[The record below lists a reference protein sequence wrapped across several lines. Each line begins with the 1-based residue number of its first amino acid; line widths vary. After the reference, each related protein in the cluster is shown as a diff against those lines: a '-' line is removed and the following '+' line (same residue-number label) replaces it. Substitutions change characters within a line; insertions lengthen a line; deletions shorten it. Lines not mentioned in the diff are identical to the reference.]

1 MSKKWQ
7 EECGVFGILDTSK
20 TNSDI
25 SKLTYYGIF
34 SLQHR
39 GQASAGIVVN
49 HDGQFLCHKAHGLV
63 ADVFDD
69 LHLGTLTGHAAIGH
83 VRTPAPNESGYDV
96 VQPMQIKSHSGQIAI
111 SINGS
116 ILNANELRDSLK
128 EIGAI
133 FQTTADFEVLLS
145 LIARNRV
152 STDTLEGAIQKMMG
166 EIKGAYALL
175 VMSEDR
181 IIGVRDPLGLRPLV
195 LGKKDDMYL
204 LASENCAFDAI
215 GAETIRDVLPGEII
229 TITEEGY
236 SSIYTVPEC
245 DAHKNGKLCIFEFVY
260 LARPDSFIDGTSV
273 YESRV
278 QTGRALARE
287 CPCDADLVV
296 AAPDS
301 GIAAAIGYAQES
313 GITYGQALLKNRYVG
328 RTFIEGTQAA
338 REMAVRLKF
347 SVLKTAV
354 KGKKIVIVDDSVVRG
369 TTTKHIISFLREEG
383 AKEVHLRVASPPVK
397 YPCYYGVSASEA
409 EMLPARSMSVEEIRD
424 MLGAD
429 SLGYVSL
436 EGLKASTEGALCGHC
451 SACFDGIFPA
461 GVPAEA
467 GEASPHKI

>member
-1 MSKKWQ
+1 MSRKWQ
-7 EECGVFGILDTSK
+7 EECGVFGVFDTKK
-20 TNSDI
+20 TSPDI

-49 HDGQFLCHKAHGLV
+49 HDGTFLCHKAPGLV
-63 ADVFDD
+63 SDVFDE
-69 LHLGTLTGHAAIGH
+69 LHLGALSGHAALGH
-83 VRTPAPNESGYDV
+83 VRTPASGESGFDV

-111 SINGS
+111 SMNGS
-116 ILNANELRDSLK
+116 IMNASELRESLK
-128 EIGAI
+128 EIGAF
-133 FQTTADFEVLLS
+133 FQTTADFEVLLA

-152 STDTLEGAIQKMMG
+152 ATDSLEGAIAKMMT
-166 EIKGAYALL
+166 EISGAYAMLF
-175 VMSEDR
+175 MSEDR

-195 LGKKDDMYL
+195 LGKKDDMYM
-204 LASENCAFDAI
+204 LASETCAFDAI

-229 TITEEGY
+229 TITEEGV
-236 SSIYTVPEC
+236 SSIYTVPETS
-245 DAHKNGKLCIFEFVY
+245 AHKDGKLCIFEFVY
-260 LARPDSFIDGTSV
+260 LARPDSFMDGTSV
-273 YESRV
+273 YASRV
-278 QTGRALARE
+278 NTGKALARE

-301 GIAAAIGYAQES
+301 GIAAAIGYAEES

-328 RTFIEGTQAA
+328 RTFIEGTQSA

-354 KGKKIVIVDDSVVRG
+354 KDKKIVIVDDSVVRG
-369 TTTKHIISFLREEG
+369 TTTRHIISFLREEG

-397 YPCYYGVSASEA
+397 FPCYYGVSASESS
-409 EMLPARSMSVEEIRD
+409 ELPARTKSVEEICKEI
-424 MLGAD
+424 GAD

-436 EGLKASTEGALCGHC
+436 EGLKASTNGALCGHC

-461 GVPAEA
+461 GVPAGAE
-467 GEASPHKI
+467 EENK

>member
-1 MSKKWQ
+1 MSGKWQ
-7 EECGVFGILDTSK
+7 EECGVFGVFDTKK
-20 TNSDI
+20 TSPDI

-49 HDGQFLCHKAHGLV
+49 HEGTFLCHKAPGLV
-63 ADVFDD
+63 TDVFDE
-69 LHLGTLTGHAAIGH
+69 LHLGALSGHAAIGH
-83 VRTPAPNESGYDV
+83 VRTPAPNESGFDV
-96 VQPMQIKSHSGQIAI
+96 VQPMLIKSHSGQIAL
-111 SINGS
+111 SLNGS
-116 ILNANELRDSLK
+116 IMNANELRESLK
-128 EIGAI
+128 EIGAF
-133 FQTTADFEVLLS
+133 FQTSADFEVILALL
-145 LIARNRV
+145 ARNRV
-152 STDTLEGAIQKMMG
+152 ATDSLEGAIQKMMG
-166 EIKGAYALL
+166 ELKGAYA
-175 VMSEDR
+175 MIFMGDDR
-181 IIGVRDPLGLRPLV
+181 IVGVRDPLGLRPLV
-195 LGKKDDMYL
+195 LGKKDNMYM

-229 TITEEGY
+229 TITEEGV

-245 DAHKNGKLCIFEFVY
+245 SAHKDGKLCIFEFVY

-273 YESRV
+273 YASRV
-278 QTGRALARE
+278 NTGKALARE

-301 GIAAAIGYAQES
+301 GIAAAIGYAEES

-354 KGKKIVIVDDSVVRG
+354 KDKKIVIVDDSVVRG
-369 TTTKHIISFLREEG
+369 TTTRHIISFLREEG

-397 YPCYYGVSASEA
+397 YPCYYGVSASESS
-409 EMLPARSMSVEEIRD
+409 ELPARTKSIEEICKEI
-424 MLGAD
+424 GAD

-461 GVPAEA
+461 GVPSGAE
-467 GEASPHKI
+467 EEEKKN

>member
-1 MSKKWQ
+1 MSGKWQ
-7 EECGVFGILDTSK
+7 EECGVFGIFDTKK
-20 TNSDI
+20 TSADI

-49 HDGQFLCHKAHGLV
+49 HDGTFLCHKAPGLV
-63 ADVFDD
+63 TDVFDE
-69 LHLGTLTGHAAIGH
+69 LHLGALSGHAAIGH
-83 VRTPAPNESGYDV
+83 VRTPAPNESGFDV
-96 VQPMQIKSHSGQIAI
+96 VQPMLIKSHSGQIAL
-111 SINGS
+111 SLNGS
-116 ILNANELRDSLK
+116 LMNADELRDSLK
-128 EIGAI
+128 EIGAF
-133 FQTTADFEVLLS
+133 FQTSADFEVILA

-152 STDTLEGAIQKMMG
+152 ATDSLEGAIQKMMG
-166 EIKGAYALL
+166 EIKGAYA
-175 VMSEDR
+175 MIFMADDR

-195 LGKKDDMYL
+195 LGKKGDMYM

-236 SSIYTVPEC
+236 TSTYTVPEC
-245 DAHKNGKLCIFEFVY
+245 SAHKDGKLCIFEFVY

-278 QTGRALARE
+278 NTGKALARE

-301 GIAAAIGYAQES
+301 GIAAAIGYAEES

-354 KGKKIVIVDDSVVRG
+354 KDKKIVIVDDSVVRG
-369 TTTKHIISFLREEG
+369 TTTRHIISFLREEG

-397 YPCYYGVSASEA
+397 YPCYYGVSASDSTE
-409 EMLPARSMSVEEIRD
+409 LPARTKSVEEICKEI
-424 MLGAD
+424 GAD

-436 EGLKASTEGALCGHC
+436 EGLKASTNGALCGHC

-461 GVPAEA
+461 GVPAGAE
-467 GEASPHKI
+467 EEQK

>member
-1 MSKKWQ
+1 
-7 EECGVFGILDTSK
+7 
-20 TNSDI
+20 
-25 SKLTYYGIF
+25 
-34 SLQHR
+34 
-39 GQASAGIVVN
+39 
-49 HDGQFLCHKAHGLV
+49 
-63 ADVFDD
+63 
-69 LHLGTLTGHAAIGH
+69 
-83 VRTPAPNESGYDV
+83 
-96 VQPMQIKSHSGQIAI
+96 
-111 SINGS
+111 
-116 ILNANELRDSLK
+116 
-128 EIGAI
+128 
-133 FQTTADFEVLLS
+133 
-145 LIARNRV
+145 
-152 STDTLEGAIQKMMG
+152 
-166 EIKGAYALL
+166 
-175 VMSEDR
+175 
-181 IIGVRDPLGLRPLV
+181 
-195 LGKKDDMYL
+195 MYL

-436 EGLKASTEGALCGHC
+436 DGLKASTAGALCGHC

-467 GEASPHKI
+467 GEDSPHKI

>member
-1 MSKKWQ
+1 MSRKWQ
-7 EECGVFGILDTSK
+7 EECGVFAVFDTKK
-20 TNSDI
+20 TSTDI

-49 HDGQFLCHKAHGLV
+49 HDGTFLCHKAPGLV
-63 ADVFDD
+63 TDVFDE
-69 LHLGTLTGHAAIGH
+69 LHLGALSGHAALGH
-83 VRTPAPNESGYDV
+83 VRTPAPGESGFDV

-111 SINGS
+111 SMNGS
-116 ILNANELRDSLK
+116 IMNANALRESLK
-128 EIGAI
+128 EIGAF
-133 FQTTADFEVLLS
+133 FQTTADFEVLLA

-152 STDTLEGAIQKMMG
+152 ATDSLEGAIAKMMT
-166 EIKGAYALL
+166 EISGAYAMLF
-175 VMSEDR
+175 MSEDR

-195 LGKKDDMYL
+195 LGKKDDMYM
-204 LASENCAFDAI
+204 LASETCAFDAI

-229 TITEEGY
+229 TITEEGV
-236 SSIYTVPEC
+236 SSIYTVPETS
-245 DAHKNGKLCIFEFVY
+245 AHKDGKLCIFEFVY
-260 LARPDSFIDGTSV
+260 LARPDSFMDGTSV
-273 YESRV
+273 YASRV
-278 QTGRALARE
+278 NTGKALARE

-301 GIAAAIGYAQES
+301 GIAAAIGYAEES

-328 RTFIEGTQAA
+328 RTFIEGTQSA

-354 KGKKIVIVDDSVVRG
+354 KDKKIVIVDDSVVRG
-369 TTTKHIISFLREEG
+369 TTTRHIISFLREEG

-397 YPCYYGVSASEA
+397 FPCYYGVSASESS
-409 EMLPARSMSVEEIRD
+409 ELPARTKSVEEICKEI
-424 MLGAD
+424 GAD

-436 EGLKASTEGALCGHC
+436 EGLKASTNGALCGHC

-461 GVPAEA
+461 GVPAGAE
-467 GEASPHKI
+467 EENK